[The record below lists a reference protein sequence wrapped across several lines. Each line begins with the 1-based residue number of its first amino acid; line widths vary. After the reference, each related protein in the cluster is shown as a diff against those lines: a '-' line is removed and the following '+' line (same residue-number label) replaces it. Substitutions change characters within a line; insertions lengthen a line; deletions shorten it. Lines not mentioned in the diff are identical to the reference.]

1 RRRVYYPL
9 SRFPLAARS
18 RAMSPVLDNY
28 NRCIEPLRTARRN
41 LLNYAEILDKAC
53 RRFADWKA
61 VSTIG
66 AAVPREF
73 RPTMFLA
80 QLAGWPSEDELGKA
94 YRAWEQAQDAFCRAY
109 DRLSPSEKQ
118 TPPPPYRVRIAD

>member
-1 RRRVYYPL
+1 
-9 SRFPLAARS
+9 
-18 RAMSPVLDNY
+18 MSPVLDNY

-66 AAVPREF
+66 GAVPREF

-94 YRAWEQAQDAFCRAY
+94 YRAWEQAQDAFGRAY

-118 TPPPPYRVRIAD
+118 TTPPPYMVRIAD